1 MRLFEPSTCKQAET
15 LQDITLK
22 EEQGGAGDEEQKDRA

>member
-22 EEQGGAGDEEQKDRA
+22 EGDEEQRDR